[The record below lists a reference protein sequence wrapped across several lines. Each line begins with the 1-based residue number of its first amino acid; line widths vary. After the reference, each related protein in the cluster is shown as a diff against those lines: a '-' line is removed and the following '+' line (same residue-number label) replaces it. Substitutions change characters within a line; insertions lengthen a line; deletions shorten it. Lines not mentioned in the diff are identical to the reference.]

1 MLVRMRERAIE
12 RDDAGTMALASI
24 RHLHTRTPASAPLL
38 PDSYLTDGRRLFR
51 VIAQFAA
58 RGERKTASLEDCLTL
73 KVQAYSATE
82 LAAMKLRPVT
92 TAHRR

>member
-1 MLVRMRERAIE
+1 
-12 RDDAGTMALASI
+12 MALESL
-24 RHLHTRTPASAPLL
+24 RHLHVRTPASAPL

-51 VIAQFAA
+51 VIAQLAA
-58 RGERKTASLEDCLTL
+58 RGERNTASLEDCLTL
-73 KVQAYSATE
+73 QVQAYSATE

>member
-1 MLVRMRERAIE
+1 MRWGAVE
-12 RDDAGTMALASI
+12 RDDARTMALASL
-24 RHLHTRTPASAPLL
+24 RHLHGHTPTSARLL
-38 PDSYLTDGRRLFR
+38 PESYLTDGRRLFR

-73 KVQAYSATE
+73 EVQAYSANE

-92 TAHRR
+92 MAHGR